1 VRYTLHTAGP
11 LSLLEMGE
19 AYKQHNR
26 HLLRGY
32 LLVVDDVRRSPRCP
46 GDLETRT
53 RACRSPWNS
62 TSAPSRNNCSTWS
75 GCAPSRT

>member
-1 VRYTLHTAGP
+1 
-11 LSLLEMGE
+11 MGE

-32 LLVVDDVRRSPRCP
+32 LMVVDGLFSEIPAP
-46 GDLETRT
+46 LGDLEART
-53 RACRSPWNS
+53 AACRSPWNS
-62 TSAPSRNNCSTWS
+62 TSAPSRNNCSTWN